1 MEYNFL
7 GIKMSKEK
15 TIKDKILE
23 YVYIISKQPILLKDL
38 LVANRQHNEGMHV
51 DPAKL
56 GFRIRLIR
64 AYIVYIGLVLAILIP
79 ASLLTHKPLAK
90 VDAHISIVG
99 AMIITAAIF
108 IGFNF
113 FRDRMRDTMTKEL
126 IKRSWKL
133 HFPFFSYEE
142 YSHKIDEIFEDAM
155 KEEISKRDLEK
166 YILENLS
173 K

>member
-1 MEYNFL
+1 
-7 GIKMSKEK
+7 MSKEK
-15 TIKDKILE
+15 TIKDRILE
-23 YVYIISKQPILLKDL
+23 YIYTISKQPILLKDL
-38 LVANRQHNEGMHV
+38 LVANRQHNDGMHV

-56 GFRIRLIR
+56 GFRIRLVR
-64 AYIVYIGLVLAILIP
+64 AYIVYIAIVLGILVPI
-79 ASLLTHKPLAK
+79 SLLTHKPLA
-90 VDAHISIVG
+90 VIDPHISIVG
-99 AMIITAAIF
+99 AMAITAAIF

-113 FRDRMRDTMTKEL
+113 FRDRMRDTVTKEL

-142 YSHKIDEIFEDAM
+142 YSLKIDNIFEQAM
-155 KEEISKRDLEK
+155 RDEISKRDLEK

>member
-1 MEYNFL
+1 
-7 GIKMSKEK
+7 MSKEK
-15 TIKDKILE
+15 TIKNKILE
-23 YVYIISKQPILLKDL
+23 YVYTISKQPILLKDL
-38 LVANRQHNEGMHV
+38 LVANRQHSDGMHV

-64 AYIVYIGLVLAILIP
+64 AYIVYIGIVLAIIVP
-79 ASLLTHKPLAK
+79 ISLLTHKPLAK
-90 VDAHISIVG
+90 IDPHISILG
-99 AMIITAAIF
+99 AMVITAVIF

-113 FRDRMRDTMTKEL
+113 FRDKMRDTMTKEL
-126 IKRSWKL
+126 IVRSWKL

-142 YSHKIDEIFEDAM
+142 YSLKIDNIFEQAM
-155 KEEISKRDLEK
+155 RDEISKRDLEK

>member
-1 MEYNFL
+1 
-7 GIKMSKEK
+7 MSKEK

-23 YVYIISKQPILLKDL
+23 YVYTISKQPILLKDL
-38 LVANRQHNEGMHV
+38 LVANRQHNDGMHV

-56 GFRIRLIR
+56 GFRIRLVR
-64 AYIVYIGLVLAILIP
+64 AYIVYIAIVLGILVPI
-79 ASLLTHKPLAK
+79 SLLTHKPLATI
-90 VDAHISIVG
+90 DPHISIVG
-99 AMIITAAIF
+99 AMAITAAIF

-113 FRDRMRDTMTKEL
+113 FRDRMRDTVTKVL

-142 YSHKIDEIFEDAM
+142 YSLKIDNIFEQAM
-155 KEEISKRDLEK
+155 RDEISKRDLEK

>member
-1 MEYNFL
+1 
-7 GIKMSKEK
+7 MSKEK
-15 TIKDKILE
+15 TIKNKILE
-23 YVYIISKQPILLKDL
+23 YVYTISKQPILLKDL
-38 LVANRQHNEGMHV
+38 LVANRQHSDGMHV

-56 GFRIRLIR
+56 GFRIRLVR
-64 AYIVYIGLVLAILIP
+64 AYIVYIGLVLAVVVPI
-79 ASLLTHKPLAK
+79 SLLTHKPLAK
-90 VDAHISIVG
+90 IDAHISIIG

-113 FRDRMRDTMTKEL
+113 FRDRMRDSITKEL

-133 HFPFFSYEE
+133 HFPYFSYEE
-142 YSHKIDEIFEDAM
+142 YSEKIEEIFEKSI

-166 YILENLS
+166 YIKDNLS

>member
-1 MEYNFL
+1 
-7 GIKMSKEK
+7 MSKEK
-15 TIKDKILE
+15 TIKNKILE
-23 YVYIISKQPILLKDL
+23 YVYTISKQPILLKDL
-38 LVANRQHNEGMHV
+38 LVANRQHSYGMHV

-56 GFRIRLIR
+56 GFRIRLVR
-64 AYIVYIGLVLAILIP
+64 AYIVYIGLVLAVVVPI
-79 ASLLTHKPLAK
+79 SLLTHKPLAK
-90 VDAHISIVG
+90 IDAHISIIG

-113 FRDRMRDTMTKEL
+113 FRDRMRDSITKEL

-133 HFPFFSYEE
+133 HFPYFSYEE
-142 YSHKIDEIFEDAM
+142 YSEKIEEIFEKSI

-166 YILENLS
+166 YIKDNLS

>member
-1 MEYNFL
+1 MLLNL
-7 GIKMSKEK
+7 GNTMSKEK
-15 TIKDKILE
+15 TLKNRILE
-23 YVYIISKQPILLKDL
+23 YVYTISKQPILLKDL
-38 LVANRQHNEGMHV
+38 LVANRQHSDGMHV

-56 GFRIRLIR
+56 GFRIRLVR
-64 AYIVYIGLVLAILIP
+64 AYIVYIGLVLAVVVPI
-79 ASLLTHKPLAK
+79 SLLTHKPLAK
-90 VDAHISIVG
+90 IDAHISIIG

-113 FRDRMRDTMTKEL
+113 FRDRMRDSITKEL

-133 HFPFFSYEE
+133 HFPYFSYEE
-142 YSHKIDEIFEDAM
+142 YSEKIEEIFEKSI

-166 YILENLS
+166 YIKDNLS

>member
-1 MEYNFL
+1 
-7 GIKMSKEK
+7 MSKEK
-15 TIKDKILE
+15 TIKNRVLE
-23 YVYIISKQPILLKDL
+23 YIYTISKQPVLLKDL
-38 LVANRQHNEGMHV
+38 LVANMQYLDGMHV

-64 AYIVYIGLVLAILIP
+64 AYIVYIEIVLAILIP
-79 ASLLTHKPLAK
+79 ISLLTHKPLAK
-90 VDAHISIVG
+90 IDSHISIIG
-99 AMIITAAIF
+99 AMVITAAIF

-113 FRDRMRDTMTKEL
+113 FRDKMRDIMTKEL

-133 HFPFFSYEE
+133 RFPYFSYED
-142 YSHKIDEIFEDAM
+142 YSEKVNEIFVNSIKDEV
-155 KEEISKRDLEK
+155 SKRDLEK

>member
-1 MEYNFL
+1 
-7 GIKMSKEK
+7 MSKEK

-23 YVYIISKQPILLKDL
+23 YIYTISKQPILLKDL

-56 GFRIRLIR
+56 GFRIRLVR
-64 AYIVYIGLVLAILIP
+64 AYIVYIGMVLAVIIP
-79 ASLLTHKPLAK
+79 VSVLTHKPLVK
-90 VDAHISIVG
+90 IDPHISILG
-99 AMIITAAIF
+99 AMAITAVIF

-113 FRDRMRDTMTKEL
+113 FRDRMRDTVTKEL

-133 HFPFFSYEE
+133 HFPFFTYEE
-142 YSHKIDEIFEDAM
+142 YSHKIDEIFENAIR
-155 KEEISKRDLEK
+155 EEISKRDLEK

>member
-1 MEYNFL
+1 
-7 GIKMSKEK
+7 MSKEK

-23 YVYIISKQPILLKDL
+23 YVYTISKQPILLKDL
-38 LVANRQHNEGMHV
+38 LVANRQHNDGMHV

-64 AYIVYIGLVLAILIP
+64 AYQVYIGIVLAILVPI
-79 ASLLTHKPLAK
+79 SLLTHKPLAK
-90 VDAHISIVG
+90 IDAHISILG
-99 AMIITAAIF
+99 AMAITAAIF

-142 YSHKIDEIFEDAM
+142 YSTKINEIFEKAM
-155 KEEISKRDLEK
+155 REEVSKRDLEK

>member
-1 MEYNFL
+1 
-7 GIKMSKEK
+7 
-15 TIKDKILE
+15 
-23 YVYIISKQPILLKDL
+23 
-38 LVANRQHNEGMHV
+38 MHV

-79 ASLLTHKPLAK
+79 IALLTHKPLVKA
-90 VDAHISIVG
+90 DPHISILG
-99 AMIITAAIF
+99 AMAITAVIF

-113 FRDRMRDTMTKEL
+113 FRDRMRDTMTKVL

-142 YSHKIDEIFEDAM
+142 YSEKINDIFENAM